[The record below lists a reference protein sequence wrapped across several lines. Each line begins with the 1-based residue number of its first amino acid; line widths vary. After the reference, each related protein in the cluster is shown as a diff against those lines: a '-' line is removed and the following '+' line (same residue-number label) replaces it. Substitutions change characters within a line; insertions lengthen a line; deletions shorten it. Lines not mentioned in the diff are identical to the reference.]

1 MARRQDILHA
11 VYEAER
17 LHREF
22 DSRAR
27 AEAGEGRID
36 VFGMLVDSNI
46 PVMFQPLKNLLGA
59 FVDDPDTGI
68 IVTSLRPLPVQRF
81 TAAHELGHKTLGHEA
96 SFDEEEVL
104 NRALFTGE
112 GDYDRRE
119 IQANAFASQ
128 LLTPSW
134 LLAQHM
140 KGQGWTRDNLTDP
153 VVVYQLSL
161 RMGSSY
167 TATCYAI
174 EQAGGIDAWTRER
187 LLEVRPKAI
196 KQSLVSPYERETWY
210 GDVWFVTDRDDGML
224 LEGGRSDLIVLQ
236 VEEHPNSGYR
246 WQFGDLAEAGL
257 AITGGDRASRAGDE
271 HVGGVIMRTV
281 MAKPA
286 AEEGARGRVNLREI
300 RPWQPEAETLKS
312 LQLDIDLSGPV
323 QNGLLPAQRE
333 NLLSVA

>member
-1 MARRQDILHA
+1 MVRRKDILDA

-22 DSRAR
+22 DSRER

-36 VFGMLVDSNI
+36 VFGMLVERDI

-59 FVDDPDTGI
+59 FVDDPDKGI
-68 IVTSLRPLPVQRF
+68 MVTSQRPLPVQRF

-96 SFDEEEVL
+96 SFDEEDVL
-104 NRALFTGE
+104 NRALFAGE

-174 EQAGGIDAWTRER
+174 EQAKGIDARTRER
-187 LLEVRPKAI
+187 LLRVKPKAI
-196 KQSLVSPYERETWY
+196 KQSLVSPYARETWY
-210 GDVWFVTDRDDGML
+210 GDVWLVTDRDDGML
-224 LEGGRSDLIVLQ
+224 LEGGRTDLMVLQ
-236 VEEHPNSGYR
+236 VEEHPSSGYR
-246 WQFGDLAEAGL
+246 WQFGDLTEAGL
-257 AITGGDRASRAGDE
+257 RITADDRASEAGDE
-271 HVGGVIMRTV
+271 HIGGVVMRTV
-281 MAKPA
+281 MAEPG

-300 RPWQPEAETLKS
+300 RPWQPAGEPMSS
-312 LQLDIDLSGPV
+312 LELHIDLSGPV
-323 QNGLLPAQRE
+323 QTGLLPAQRE
-333 NLLSVA
+333 ILLSVA

>member
-1 MARRQDILHA
+1 MARRKDILHA

-22 DSRAR
+22 DSRTR

-36 VFGMLVDSNI
+36 VFAMLVDRDI

-59 FVDDPDTGI
+59 FVDEPDKGI
-68 IVTSLRPLPVQRF
+68 MVTSQRPLPVQRF

-96 SFDEEEVL
+96 SFDGEEVL
-104 NRALFTGE
+104 NRALFAGE
-112 GDYDRRE
+112 GHYDRRE

-140 KGQGWTRDNLTDP
+140 KAQDWTRDDLTDP

-174 EQAGGIDAWTRER
+174 EQAGGIDSWTREK
-187 LLEVRPKAI
+187 LLRVKPKAI

-210 GDVWFVTDRDDGML
+210 GDVWLVTDRDDGML
-224 LEGGRSDLIVLQ
+224 LEGGRSDLVVLQ
-236 VEEHPNSGYR
+236 VKEHPNSGYR
-246 WQFGDLAEAGL
+246 WQFGDLAAAGL
-257 AITGGDRASRAGDE
+257 TITADDRASRAGEE
-271 HVGGVIMRTV
+271 HVGGVVMRTV
-281 MAKPA
+281 MAEPG
-286 AEEGARGRVNLREI
+286 AEEGASGHIQLREM
-300 RPWQPEAETLKS
+300 RPWRPEAETLNS
-312 LQLDIDLSGPV
+312 VELDIDLSGPV
-323 QNGLLPAQRE
+323 QAGLLPAQRE
-333 NLLSVA
+333 TLLSVA

>member
-1 MARRQDILHA
+1 MVRRKDILDA

-22 DSRAR
+22 DSRKR

-36 VFGMLVDSNI
+36 VFGMLVERDI

-59 FVDDPDTGI
+59 FVDDPDKGI
-68 IVTSLRPLPVQRF
+68 IVTSQRPLPVQRF

-96 SFDEEEVL
+96 SFDEEDVL
-104 NRALFTGE
+104 NRALFPGE

-174 EQAGGIDAWTRER
+174 EQAKGIDARTRER
-187 LLEVRPKAI
+187 LLRVKPKAI

-210 GDVWFVTDRDDGML
+210 GDVWLVTDRDDGML
-224 LEGGRSDLIVLQ
+224 LEGGRSDLMVLQ
-236 VEEHPNSGYR
+236 VEEHPSSGYR
-246 WQFGDLAEAGL
+246 WQFGDLTEAGL
-257 AITGGDRASRAGDE
+257 RITADDRASEADEE
-271 HVGGVIMRTV
+271 HVGGVVMRTV
-281 MAKPA
+281 MAEPG
-286 AEEGARGRVNLREI
+286 AEEGARGRANLREI
-300 RPWQPEAETLKS
+300 RPWQPAGEPMSS
-312 LQLDIDLSGPV
+312 LELDIDLSGPV
-323 QNGLLPAQRE
+323 QTGLLPAQRE
-333 NLLSVA
+333 ILLSVA

>member
-1 MARRQDILHA
+1 MARRKDILHA

-17 LHREF
+17 LHKEF

-36 VFGMLVDSNI
+36 VFAMLVERDI

-59 FVDDPDTGI
+59 FVDTPDEGI
-68 IVTSLRPLPVQRF
+68 MVTSQRPLPVQRF

-104 NRALFTGE
+104 TRALFAGE
-112 GDYDRRE
+112 GFYDRRE
-119 IQANAFASQ
+119 IQANAFATQ

-140 KGQGWTRDNLTDP
+140 RAQGWTRDNLTDP

-174 EQAGGIDAWTRER
+174 EQAKGIDARTRER
-187 LLEVRPKAI
+187 LLKVKPKAI
-196 KQSLVSPYERETWY
+196 KQRLVSPYERETWY
-210 GDVWFVTDRDDGML
+210 GDVWLVTDRDDGML
-224 LEGGRSDLIVLQ
+224 LEGGRSDLVVLQ
-236 VEEHPNSGYR
+236 VEEHPSSGYR
-246 WQFGDLAEAGL
+246 WQFGDLTEAGFT
-257 AITGGDRASRAGDE
+257 ITADVRASRASKE
-271 HVGGVIMRTV
+271 HVGGKVMRTV
-281 MAKPA
+281 MAEPGVG
-286 AEEGARGRVNLREI
+286 EGATGHVHLRET
-300 RPWQPEAETLKS
+300 RPWQPEGEPLSSLK
-312 LQLDIDLSGPV
+312 LDIDLSGPV
-323 QNGLLPAQRE
+323 RTGLLPAQRDI
-333 NLLSVA
+333 LLSVA